1 MKGIIMKQLFVAFGF
16 AFTLAFSNSA
26 MAGPGDGCHFH
37 GSKPAAESVVIR
49 CADQRKESLLKG
61 SKLEASWATVK
72 HESISMIDGK
82 KGKEW
87 RVTYKNPGVSDKAK
101 TNLFMFFTPV
111 GNFIAANHTGQ

>member
-1 MKGIIMKQLFVAFGF
+1 MKGIIMQKLFTTFGLTI
-16 AFTLAFSNSA
+16 AAALSNPA

-37 GSKPAAESVVIR
+37 GSKPAAEAVVIK
-49 CADQRKESLLKG
+49 CADQRKESLVKG
-61 SKLEASWATVK
+61 DKLEASWATVK

-87 RVTYKNPGVSDKAK
+87 RVVYKNPGATDKTKAS
-101 TNLFMFFTPV
+101 LFMFFTPV

>member
-1 MKGIIMKQLFVAFGF
+1 MQKLFTALGIAL
-16 AFTLAFSNSA
+16 TLGLSNSV

-37 GSKPAAESVVIR
+37 GAKPAAEAVVIK
-49 CADQRKESLLKG
+49 CADQRKESLVKG
-61 SKLEASWATVK
+61 GKLEAGWATVK

-87 RVTYKNPGVSDKAK
+87 RVIYKNSSATDKAK
-101 TNLFMFFTPV
+101 ASLFMFFTPV